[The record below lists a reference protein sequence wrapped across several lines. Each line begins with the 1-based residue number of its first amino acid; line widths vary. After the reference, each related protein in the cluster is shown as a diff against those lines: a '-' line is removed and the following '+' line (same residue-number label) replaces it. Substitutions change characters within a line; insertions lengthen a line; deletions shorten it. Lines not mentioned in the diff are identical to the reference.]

1 MESFCFGNVEKDTGR
16 LEADGRYDDETR
28 ENLDEAGGSS
38 AFGQD
43 AKSDGLGV
51 TDADEAAGAGME
63 APDVGPSAAPQ
74 WGESPCEQDPTGA
87 GGSDRGSTAAAA
99 AAAAAASSLAGKVL
113 RRGTGIYED
122 EDGDDYD
129 GVESDEDKAQGE
141 HIHKF
146 VENFYARHR
155 KPRKVRAV
163 RAQSVLPSSRAA
175 ASKAHDERDL
185 VTSTTGQFGYLFR
198 GRMGP
203 PTGSATDRHTQPEN
217 AARRAAGGTVED
229 SSEPSPPFLPVQSKT
244 WEDDILWDDDADG
257 ESPRE
262 HAAASPDR
270 AEAAPARP
278 RETKSCPATVDWKL
292 WGDIASD
299 AEESSDLGSDLEE
312 FLGSDSKDTGQSEMR
327 PRTGARRT
335 TKAAINRSGG
345 DAWTDGIVWDDDK
358 QDSVPSEQAQLIL
371 DLNDK
376 RMLFEDGAS
385 RKAPSTDGFENFHTA
400 NELYYTG
407 TRRRK
412 STSRA
417 ELPPVT
423 HSVPALSL
431 ELNST
436 EPLRESDAMRDI
448 HHPRSKFAAGSNYRV
463 TSAYTNGGEL
473 QGDRSTKN
481 PELLTAGGDVNP
493 YRRLKDLSARVADD
507 RIVLCEY
514 AREHRPVIV
523 HGVGMVSRL
532 ATYAHAQEG
541 DDEDDEEKDD
551 PGRIPDG
558 STETLGPRDAPPFAP
573 VAIPAGKRVSGLVN
587 NLFSAPIAHHEPHQT
602 DFLLV
607 RTATSMEL
615 REIPAIYAVGH
626 VLPKK
631 QVPEPLS
638 DSDKDIS
645 KRRVKAYLIR
655 RLRDND
661 RPTVTYDEV
670 KEAFPHQNDHN
681 LRRLIKEN
689 AEEVKDDQG
698 FRLKDQSSM
707 ISEAELRTL
716 LSPDDVALHDCML
729 IANYRNADVNRIRV
743 TSRGGLKTTCAQQ
756 VEKALEYL
764 HGAAMREVVEKV
776 VDELKEAPWYRC
788 TRVLTTQPSAT
799 RTSRDGARD
808 RAWEHKKHDIPELL
822 RSHGDM
828 GLKQKYGNGTEA
840 EVKQLTNP
848 ECRTILKL
856 CGVPDAI
863 ANRHSLKQRWER
875 ILKLGSQGDAR
886 PDAPQQYVQRKLQG
900 PSVDLEQLQRE
911 FEAELA
917 ELAPEE
923 TEGDGRRDPS
933 SPGADKEDDD
943 MAAEARLMEDFL
955 EEGVS
960 PRTSTDKGGQSH
972 TAGPKGKEKPKGKRK
987 VVKKRLEFMHPDGT
1001 RYRRYELIV
1010 DPKEVREYIATKKKE
1025 KARRAEARRR
1035 HDRRKE
1041 QLVRARAS
1049 RNNGRGKAD
1058 PKAAEI
1064 AEKEE
1069 RARIMKAYKEWV
1081 DGGRIGV
1088 HFIGKPRGK
1097 KINMATARPCGE
1109 CGAFGHMR
1117 TNKICPLFE
1126 EDEFRAPTKAPRRSK
1141 PVQEAEGT
1149 KLTMSRREIQPSRL
1163 KAKFSKR
1170 RIEEAEAATRDKNR
1184 KKQYSAIDDNEYDEK
1199 YRPRMKRQRAGR
1211 GTAYMRWCEAVEKQI
1226 IEELEREEHAS
1237 VFMHPVSKKDAPTYH
1252 LKITKPICLRQIR
1265 ENLRKH
1271 GYSEKNQFL
1280 ADVQLMFDNCRTFN
1294 RGTAS
1299 NFLADWADEMQQVF
1313 NNLMEKNASELN
1325 ALELQVSDLS
1335 LTTTSMLCRSVPFP
1349 QNLTTLILRVF

>member
-38 AFGQD
+38 AFGQH

-63 APDVGPSAAPQ
+63 APDVGASAAAQ
-74 WGESPCEQDPTGA
+74 WGESSVERDPTGA
-87 GGSDRGSTAAAA
+87 GGPDRGNTAAAA
-99 AAAAAASSLAGKVL
+99 SLAGKVL

-129 GVESDEDKAQGE
+129 GVGSDEDNAQGE

-146 VENFYARHR
+146 VEDFYARHR
-155 KPRKVRAV
+155 RPRTVRAKREPV
-163 RAQSVLPSSRAA
+163 RLPSRGA
-175 ASKAHDERDL
+175 ASKAQDERDL
-185 VTSTTGQFGYLFR
+185 VASTTAQFGYLFR
-198 GRMGP
+198 GSVVP
-203 PTGSATDRHTQPEN
+203 APGSVPDRPAQPEN
-217 AARRAAGGTVED
+217 AARCTARGTVED
-229 SSEPSPPFLPVQSKT
+229 SLEPSPSFLPVQSKT
-244 WEDDILWDDDADG
+244 WEDDILWDDAEG
-257 ESPRE
+257 EPAPRE
-262 HAAASPDR
+262 QAAASPDR
-270 AEAAPARP
+270 AAAAPARP
-278 RETKSCPATVDWKL
+278 QETKSCPAAVDWQL
-292 WGDIASD
+292 WGGIASD
-299 AEESSDLGSDLEE
+299 AAESSDLGSDLEE

-335 TKAAINRSGG
+335 IKAAIRTSGG

-358 QDSVPSEQAQLIL
+358 PESVHSEHAKLIL

-376 RMLFEDGAS
+376 RMLFEDGAG
-385 RKAPSTDGFENFHTA
+385 RKAPSTDGFESFHTA

-407 TRRRK
+407 TRRRQ

-436 EPLRESDAMRDI
+436 EPLRESDAMREI
-448 HHPRSKFAAGSNYRV
+448 HHPRSKFGAGSTYRV
-463 TSAYTNGGEL
+463 TSVNANGGEL
-473 QGDRSTKN
+473 QGDRSAKN

-493 YRRLKDLSARVADD
+493 YRRSKDLSARMADD

-532 ATYAHAQEG
+532 ATYAHAHEG

-587 NLFSAPIAHHEPHQT
+587 NLFGAPVAYHKPHQT

-626 VLPKK
+626 VLPKR

-638 DSDKDIS
+638 ESDKDIS

-661 RPTVTYDEV
+661 RPTVSYDEV
-670 KEAFPHQNDHN
+670 KEAFPHQNDFN
-681 LRRLIKEN
+681 LRRLIKDV

-729 IANYRNADVNRIRV
+729 IGNYRNADVNRIRV

-764 HGAAMREVVEKV
+764 HGGAMREVVEKV

-788 TRVLTTQPSAT
+788 TRVLTAQPSAT
-799 RTSRDGARD
+799 RASRDGARD
-808 RAWEHKKHDIPELL
+808 RVWEHKKHDIPELL

-828 GLKQKYGNGTEA
+828 GLKQKYGKGTEA
-840 EVKQLTNP
+840 EVKTLTNP
-848 ECRTILKL
+848 ECRTIMKL
-856 CGVPDAI
+856 CGVPDTI

-875 ILKLGSQGDAR
+875 ILKLGSQGDTR

-923 TEGDGRRDPS
+923 TEGNSRRDPS
-933 SPGADKEDDD
+933 SPGAEDEDDD
-943 MAAEARLMEDFL
+943 MAEEARLMEDFL
-955 EEGVS
+955 EEGAS
-960 PRTSTDKGGQSH
+960 PRRSTNKGGQSG
-972 TAGPKGKEKPKGKRK
+972 TAGAKGKEKRKGKRK
-987 VVKKRLEFMHPDGT
+987 VVKKRFEFMHPDGT

-1010 DPKEVREYIATKKKE
+1010 DPKEVREYISTKKKE
-1025 KARRAEARRR
+1025 KARRAEAKKR

-1041 QLVRARAS
+1041 QLKSARAQ
-1049 RNNGRGKAD
+1049 RNHGKGKAGA
-1058 PKAAEI
+1058 KAAEI

-1081 DGGRIGV
+1081 DGGKIGT
-1088 HFIGKPRGK
+1088 HFIGKKGK
-1097 KINMATARPCGE
+1097 NTARPCGE

-1126 EDEFRAPTKAPRRSK
+1126 EDEFRAPKKAPRRSK

-1149 KLTMSRREIQPSRL
+1149 KLTMSRREIQPSRT

-1170 RIEEAEAATRDKNR
+1170 RIAEAQAATRDRNR
-1184 KKQYSAIDDNEYDEK
+1184 KNQYSAIDDNEYDEK
-1199 YRPRMKRQRAGR
+1199 YRPRMKRHRAGR

-1252 LKITKPICLRQIR
+1252 LKITKPICLRHIR

-1271 GYSEKNQFL
+1271 GYAEKNQFL

-1299 NFLADWADEMQQVF
+1299 NYLAEWADEMQQVF

-1335 LTTTSMLCRSVPFP
+1335 LTTT
-1349 QNLTTLILRVF
+1349 LTF